1 LDENGLI
8 MTRPKRLIKEQDSKP
23 GHPSRED
30 LAIPE
35 GPRDGRDLSIKD
47 VAGKPASYAFSV
59 DFPATLTAIVR
70 SEEAGGFSA
79 EVPALPGCFTQGET
93 LEELQDNLNE
103 AAEGWLKVHH
113 DFVLLDLLR
122 TSFEEADEE

>member
-1 LDENGLI
+1 
-8 MTRPKRLIKEQDSKP
+8 MTRPKRPIQEQGSDP
-23 GHPSRED
+23 GHPVREG
-30 LAIPE
+30 LAIPGE
-35 GPRDGRDLSIKD
+35 LRDGRDVSIKD
-47 VAGKPASYAFSV
+47 VAGKAASYAFYL
-59 DFPATLTAIVR
+59 DFPATLTAIVH

-113 DFVLLDLLR
+113 DFVRGDLLR
-122 TSFEEADEE
+122 KSLEEADED